1 MATTLF
7 TAFLPEVMPFV
18 ADCPRVIVENAIRHT
33 TIEFCERTLIWQ
45 ANIAAMDLAAG
56 TGEYTIAVPTDT
68 TLVEIMGAWYNNVLL
83 IPKDQDG
90 LTRIFRL
97 DDWRT
102 VSGAPRYFTR
112 TSSAVMQLVPTPATA
127 ETDVVGIRAALAPTR
142 TATGVDSEI
151 YDDFLMVIAA
161 GARAYLHGMHGQTFY
176 DPAMALQLRR
186 EFMVGVANAK
196 IKVNKGQT
204 RSAPR
209 IEFQYF

>member
-7 TAFLPEVMPFV
+7 TAFLPEVAPFV
-18 ADCPRVIVENAIRHT
+18 ADCPQVILVNAIRNAA
-33 TIEFCERTLIWQ
+33 IEFCERTLIWQ
-45 ANIAAMDLAAG
+45 SNIGAMDLVAG
-56 TGEYTIAVPTDT
+56 TGEYTISVPTDT
-68 TLVEIMGAWYNNVLL
+68 TLVEIMSAWYNNRLL

-97 DDWRT
+97 DDWRS
-102 VSGAPRYFTR
+102 VEGAPRYFTR
-112 TSSAVMQLVPTPATA
+112 TSSSIMQLVPRPTEN
-127 ETDVVGIRAALAPTR
+127 ETDVVGVRAALAPTR
-142 TATGVDSEI
+142 IATGVDSEV
-151 YDDFLMVIAA
+151 YEDYLMVIAV

-176 DPAMALQLRR
+176 DPGMAMELRR
-186 EFMVGVANAK
+186 QFMAGIGHAR